1 MIDFNAL
8 VLAPCQNS
16 FARPI
21 IVTPAKSQP
30 NVAPYEARGIWTEK
44 PVEVLLEDSSVM
56 ISQDLTLGIR
66 KVEFPVMVEQGDTIE
81 IPAAGSMPRIGI
93 CAIDKINT
101 DGQGDVQLVLKKIG
115 A

>member
-8 VLAPCQNS
+8 VLSSCQDT

-21 IVTPAKSQP
+21 VVTPTKSQLS
-30 NVAPYEARGIWTEK
+30 AAAYAARGIWTEK
-44 PVEVLLEDSSVM
+44 PVEVGMEDQAVM
-56 ISQDLTLGIR
+56 ISQDLTLGLR
-66 KVEFPVMVEQGDTIE
+66 RAEFPIMLQQGDTIE
-81 IPAAGSMPRIGI
+81 IPAAGSMPRIGV

-101 DGQGDVQLVLKKIG
+101 DGQGDVELILKIIG